1 MQIISPGTLAR
12 IGKKINLIGMATDSV
27 MAERSG
33 GNMVA
38 LRAARGDLAA
48 SEADYEKAMSELDPD
63 QRAWVENLFAD
74 ALEMARA
81 GRAGYTRT
89 IYKAQIKWSDDQ
101 IRELDT
107 VTAEL
112 KDART
117 EWVQAAMSYD
127 VTAYQIAKLCGR
139 TPSTVQRW
147 VK

>member
-1 MQIISPGTLAR
+1 MQIISPDALDR

-27 MAERSG
+27 KAGRSG

-38 LRAARGDLAA
+38 LRAAREDLAA
-48 SEADYEKAMSELDPD
+48 SEADYDKAMGELAPE

-81 GRAGYTRT
+81 GKDGYTQAV
-89 IYKAQIKWSDDQ
+89 YKAQIKWSDDQ
-101 IRELDT
+101 IRELET
-107 VTAEL
+107 ITAEL

-117 EWVQAAMSYD
+117 EWVQGAMSYD
-127 VTAYQIAKLCGR
+127 VTAYQIAKLCVR